1 MLLFSEESHMTSTC
15 DKARKVVNDGQ
26 GGGGGER
33 GGSVSL
39 MFLVHFDVT
48 CDLLLNSPTATQNLF
63 ANYLI
68 KKSKRR

>member
-15 DKARKVVNDGQ
+15 DKARKVVNDGRGE
-26 GGGGGER
+26 GGG

-63 ANYLI
+63 ANYMI
-68 KKSKRR
+68 

>member
-15 DKARKVVNDGQ
+15 GKDRKVVNDGR
-26 GGGGGER
+26 GGG

-63 ANYLI
+63 ANYMI

>member
-15 DKARKVVNDGQ
+15 GKDRKVVNDGR
-26 GGGGGER
+26 GGGGE

-39 MFLVHFDVT
+39 IFLLHFDVT

-63 ANYLI
+63 ANYMI
-68 KKSKRR
+68 KKSKCR

>member
-1 MLLFSEESHMTSTC
+1 MLLFSEESHMTSKC
-15 DKARKVVNDGQ
+15 DKARKVVNDGR
-26 GGGGGER
+26 GGGGRE

-68 KKSKRR
+68 KKSKCR